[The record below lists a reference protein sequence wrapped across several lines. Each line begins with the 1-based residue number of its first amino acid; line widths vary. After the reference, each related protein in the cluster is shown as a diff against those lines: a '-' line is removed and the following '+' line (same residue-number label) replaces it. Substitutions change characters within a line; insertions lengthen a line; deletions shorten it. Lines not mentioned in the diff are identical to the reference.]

1 MRSSGTKDEE
11 PNFEIMEDT
20 EVERT
25 LGELSEDSF
34 DICSNFD
41 TRIETGLLDRDPD
54 GLDGLLLLPLGV
66 CTGLSDLDLD
76 GDELDLRRA
85 SGELEGLEGC
95 QLGKEP
101 VDTRFCGL
109 FAVMSTP
116 SLFQYTG
123 GVCDL
128 GGVVDL
134 GDDRLPKEGEG
145 VLARTGLTS
154 SVRSLNSSGIDVLR
168 RTTLELV
175 SDSTGFALLL
185 VTGVCQMGRGSL
197 DTLLFCRAA
206 VRLDLRSVS
215 FSKVG
220 PRLSI
225 FLSNLG
231 IALVVFLDRGSTS
244 EISLTSLLSV
254 DPTDRL
260 EAIEGSTGTY
270 CTGDIAG

>member
-1 MRSSGTKDEE
+1 MRSSGTKDEG

-20 EVERT
+20 EVERA
-25 LGELSEDSF
+25 LGALAEDSF

-54 GLDGLLLLPLGV
+54 GLDGLLLLPLGF
-66 CTGLSDLDLD
+66 CKGLSDLDLD

-85 SGELEGLEGC
+85 SGELEGLEGR

-101 VDTRFCGL
+101 VDTLFCNS
-109 FAVMSTP
+109 FAGMSTP

-128 GGVVDL
+128 GGVVTL

-154 SVRSLNSSGIDVLR
+154 LVRSLNSSAIGVLR
-168 RTTLELV
+168 RTTLEFV

-185 VTGVCQMGRGSL
+185 VTGICQMGRGSL
-197 DTLLFCRAA
+197 DALLFCRA
-206 VRLDLRSVS
+206 VVHLDLRSIS

-220 PRLSI
+220 PRRSV
-225 FLSNLG
+225 FLSNRG

-244 EISLTSLLSV
+244 DNLLTSLLSV
-254 DPTDRL
+254 DATDRL
-260 EAIEGSTGTY
+260 EAIEGSAGTY